1 MQLYAKVVA
10 QKLIKRTNNM
20 SKKFYW
26 EELSN
31 CNFNNLLQI
40 DGEEFS
46 HIALVL
52 RKNVGDKL
60 CFIDGYGYDY
70 DVQIENITKKNM
82 TIRVL
87 NKTLSQNETMSN
99 VAVFQ
104 ALVKGDKFELITQ
117 KLTELGVNK
126 IIPFSS
132 EFCQVKP
139 NTTRLDRLNKI
150 SIEALKQCGR
160 AKKVEIENVCSF
172 DQMIE
177 KTKQF
182 DLVLFA
188 YENSCY
194 NIDEKELSTYAGKN
208 IAIIIGSEGGFSKK
222 ETEQLSRLGNVRT
235 ISLGK
240 RILRAETASIA
251 LTSAVMFGL
260 GEWKI

>member
-1 MQLYAKVVA
+1 
-10 QKLIKRTNNM
+10 M
-20 SKKFYW
+20 SKKFYL
-26 EELSN
+26 ENLSN
-31 CNFNNLLQI
+31 CTINDCLQF

-52 RKNVGDKL
+52 RKSVGDIL
-60 CFIDGYGYDY
+60 CFIDGSGYDY
-70 DVQIENITKKNM
+70 IAQIGTIGKKNM
-82 TIRVL
+82 TIKVL
-87 NKTLSQNETMSN
+87 SKTLSQNETKTN
-99 VAVFQ
+99 VTVFQ

-139 NTTRLDRLNKI
+139 NTTRLDRLSKI
-150 SIEALKQCGR
+150 SVEALKQCGR
-160 AKKVEIENVCSF
+160 AKKVEIDSISTF

-188 YENSCY
+188 YENSSN
-194 NIDEKELSTYAGKN
+194 NIDEKELSTFAGKN
-208 IAIIIGSEGGFSKK
+208 VAIIVGSEGGFSEK
-222 ETEQLSRLGNVRT
+222 ETDMLSKLSNVRT

-251 LTSAVMFGL
+251 LTSAVMFSL